1 MDNNR
6 VLRKEMSG
14 IYKSFGKSI
23 PQKKQ
28 NSKDK
33 KRIVHKKI
41 ELKLNKS
48 ESMNYLRISNSSI
61 KNCQSNELKNIDDNE
76 IDHPLPLLS
85 DDDEKEEEEQDNL
98 KQKFLE
104 FKIKNKKLNKIQ
116 IIKNKF
122 LKKND
127 KQIILNAMISE
138 EKKSKRPN
146 QTQINLNSSQKGN
159 FLEKRNN
166 NLLMYNT
173 NDNIIFNG
181 TDEKNTKTSPIEQ
194 KLSKS
199 GKFILGNNNNGHDKP
214 QIRNSNNIA
223 KINDYNTKINKKN
236 KIPRPIKNINE
247 IKKIRNNITINQNST
262 YVSNKYSDELI
273 HLSTIPVNKKVQNS
287 IYVNNNFKE
296 HTKRHNN
303 SKNNIILFDKNNI
316 INMDNDIIQYNQCR
330 HNTNINSPKIKKS
343 QSYSNIQKSNSKTN
357 GFTDGFKHNNHDKNV
372 NILYNLERSPPFK
385 MNICNKFFEK
395 NFHNSEKVE
404 KKLNVNK
411 FTNYSK
417 NNVDIKD
424 IKRNIAQNMKIV
436 YTKNTPKASNNN
448 FIINVDNC
456 FHKNN
461 FSNNKQKND
470 HSMNKPKLRKNTY
483 EKGGKFNN
491 IQTTFVVFSNSKHN
505 SSNTNKM
512 NHNFTTRNP
521 NIPSFCL
528 TQCTLNPNNCVK
540 HCKKK
545 IQKSKKIPTSF
556 GEKKCDN
563 QTHYHINMNYNNI
576 NIINSNNKDERYIN
590 QIYDFSRK
598 NNKQYLNIGKG
609 FTAFMRTDNYENY
622 DFNCMK

>member
-48 ESMNYLRISNSSI
+48 ESMNYLRISNSST

-127 KQIILNAMISE
+127 KQNILNAMISE

-166 NLLMYNT
+166 TLLMYNT

-214 QIRNSNNIA
+214 QIRNSNNIV

-273 HLSTIPVNKKVQNS
+273 HLSTIPVNKKVQNN
-287 IYVNNNFKE
+287 IYVN
-296 HTKRHNN
+296 TYL
-303 SKNNIILFDKNNI
+303 SVLS
-316 INMDNDIIQYNQCR
+316 M
-330 HNTNINSPKIKKS
+330 KIKK
-343 QSYSNIQKSNSKTN
+343 T
-357 GFTDGFKHNNHDKNV
+357 
-372 NILYNLERSPPFK
+372 
-385 MNICNKFFEK
+385 
-395 NFHNSEKVE
+395 
-404 KKLNVNK
+404 
-411 FTNYSK
+411 
-417 NNVDIKD
+417 
-424 IKRNIAQNMKIV
+424 
-436 YTKNTPKASNNN
+436 
-448 FIINVDNC
+448 
-456 FHKNN
+456 
-461 FSNNKQKND
+461 
-470 HSMNKPKLRKNTY
+470 
-483 EKGGKFNN
+483 
-491 IQTTFVVFSNSKHN
+491 
-505 SSNTNKM
+505 
-512 NHNFTTRNP
+512 
-521 NIPSFCL
+521 
-528 TQCTLNPNNCVK
+528 
-540 HCKKK
+540 
-545 IQKSKKIPTSF
+545 
-556 GEKKCDN
+556 
-563 QTHYHINMNYNNI
+563 
-576 NIINSNNKDERYIN
+576 
-590 QIYDFSRK
+590 
-598 NNKQYLNIGKG
+598 
-609 FTAFMRTDNYENY
+609 
-622 DFNCMK
+622 